1 MKIKLTRRQ
10 MLKASLGVA
19 QMGLL
24 GSFGLL
30 SGRARAEGRPEGAP
44 SRIITLHI
52 QGGWMPV
59 YAFCPL
65 TPEEITT
72 RLPEPREHSG
82 EPCFFTPEQI
92 RNLDGSGDAMDPRDP
107 SLQRLRVPHMWDEAG
122 LSAGMGD
129 ARSGTAPH
137 MWAYREY
144 GLHENLNIVHGVD
157 MKTASHEGAVVSA
170 MCGAAGSSYRAPAVH
185 SVVASRLYQEF
196 AGSRPLP
203 AIALGS
209 LAPVPVPLGL
219 APEGAPT
226 ILPNLDALQYSLSER
241 PDTAWKGLRDRQM
254 QDVPDFSNSVTT
266 PIGVNKLEA
275 HVLERM
281 RAIAKN
287 ANTPED
293 AYLESMYDM
302 YSGVSQQLARD
313 VMTMVESQTGWE
325 NLPHPHWVNSNWTPY
340 GVMHGRGISS
350 DSGTGYANVFN
361 LALRLMKADVTSAIS
376 IGVRGVGNYYFDS
389 HGDGHP
395 DQFLHNRSILD
406 CIGRF
411 LGEMKATQLGDG
423 RTLLDDTL
431 VLVFSEFARTWPTSN
446 TCDHWPIT
454 STIFAGAQTSPNRMI
469 GGYDF
474 SNIHPNGTGPNGA
487 PMAIV
492 DEGETA
498 AKMRPATSADVVY
511 TALAGMGIH
520 GHFIPGGAGTIQGVF
535 ES

>member
-1 MKIKLTRRQ
+1 
-10 MLKASLGVA
+10 
-19 QMGLL
+19 
-24 GSFGLL
+24 
-30 SGRARAEGRPEGAP
+30 
-44 SRIITLHI
+44 
-52 QGGWMPV
+52 
-59 YAFCPL
+59 
-65 TPEEITT
+65 
-72 RLPEPREHSG
+72 
-82 EPCFFTPEQI
+82 
-92 RNLDGSGDAMDPRDP
+92 
-107 SLQRLRVPHMWDEAG
+107 
-122 LSAGMGD
+122 MGD
-129 ARSGTAPH
+129 
-137 MWAYREY
+137 
-144 GLHENLNIVHGVD
+144 GVD
-157 MKTASHEGAVVSA
+157 AEDIGHGKEAE
-170 MCGAAGSSYRAPAVH
+170 
-185 SVVASRLYQEF
+185 
-196 AGSRPLP
+196 

-492 DEGETA
+492 DEGDIFSLTEEDLLKTSIFRTKAGSLSANGRRLLANLDKAKDRPLWRVLVSLSIRHVGPSA
-498 AKMRPATSADVVY
+498 AR
-511 TALAGMGIH
+511 ALATEFGSLERIENATEEELAAVDGV
-520 GHFIPGGAGTIQGVF
+520 GGTIAKAVSEWFSVPWHRTIVEKWRTAGVRMEDERD
-535 ES
+535 ESIVRNLEGMSIVVTGSLVEYSRDGAKEAILARGGKAAGSVSKKTAFVVVGESPGSKHDKALELGVPVLDEEGFTLLLTEGPDAVRPPDKTEDAETENPED

>member
-1 MKIKLTRRQ
+1 
-10 MLKASLGVA
+10 
-19 QMGLL
+19 
-24 GSFGLL
+24 
-30 SGRARAEGRPEGAP
+30 
-44 SRIITLHI
+44 
-52 QGGWMPV
+52 
-59 YAFCPL
+59 
-65 TPEEITT
+65 
-72 RLPEPREHSG
+72 
-82 EPCFFTPEQI
+82 
-92 RNLDGSGDAMDPRDP
+92 
-107 SLQRLRVPHMWDEAG
+107 
-122 LSAGMGD
+122 
-129 ARSGTAPH
+129 
-137 MWAYREY
+137 
-144 GLHENLNIVHGVD
+144 
-157 MKTASHEGAVVSA
+157 
-170 MCGAAGSSYRAPAVH
+170 
-185 SVVASRLYQEF
+185 
-196 AGSRPLP
+196 
-203 AIALGS
+203 
-209 LAPVPVPLGL
+209 VPLDL

-254 QDVPDFSNSVTT
+254 QDVPDFTGSVTT
-266 PIGVNKLEA
+266 QVGVNKLEA

-281 RAIAKN
+281 RAIARN
-287 ANTPED
+287 ANSPED

-313 VMTMVESQTGWE
+313 VMTMVESETGWE
-325 NLPHPHWVNSNWTPY
+325 NLPHPHWVNSGWTPY
-340 GVMHGRGISS
+340 GLMHGRGISS

-395 DQFLHNRSILD
+395 TQFLHNRSLLD

-411 LGEMKATQLGDG
+411 LGEMKATPLGDG

-454 STIFAGAQTSPNRMI
+454 STIFAGAQTWPNRMI

-474 SNIHPNGTGPNGA
+474 NGIHPNGTGPNGA
-487 PMAIV
+487 AMAIV
-492 DEGETA
+492 DEGESE

-535 ES
+535 KS